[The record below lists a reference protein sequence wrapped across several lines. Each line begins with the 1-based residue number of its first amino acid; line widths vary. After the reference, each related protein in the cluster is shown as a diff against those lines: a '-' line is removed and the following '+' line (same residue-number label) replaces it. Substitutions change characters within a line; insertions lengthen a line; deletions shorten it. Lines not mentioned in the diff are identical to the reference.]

1 CGGESWRL
9 QLSHVWNILVY
20 GNIRGGR
27 RENERGGTA
36 WQIKSHRNAP
46 RVCSAPTTSRRADGA
61 RAPRGDKGCLVPV
74 AATLYE
80 WLMLVHVLAAM
91 IWLGGLVTLGA
102 LATQVLRGG
111 EPDAIA
117 RLVRSLRVVGPL
129 VLAPAMVA
137 VLGFGIW
144 LVLDSDAWDFGQTW
158 IWLALALFGAAFLI
172 CALLQSLA

>member
-1 CGGESWRL
+1 MFL
-9 QLSHVWNILVY
+9 
-20 GNIRGGR
+20 
-27 RENERGGTA
+27 
-36 WQIKSHRNAP
+36 
-46 RVCSAPTTSRRADGA
+46 
-61 RAPRGDKGCLVPV
+61 
-74 AATLYE
+74 
-80 WLMLVHVLAAM
+80 HVLAAM

-158 IWLALALFGAAFLI
+158 IWLALTLFAAAFLI
-172 CALLQSLA
+172 GAIFQSRAAIGAERAAAAGDESEAARQLRRWSWGMGLIVVLLVVITWDMVIRPAS

>member
-1 CGGESWRL
+1 M
-9 QLSHVWNILVY
+9 
-20 GNIRGGR
+20 
-27 RENERGGTA
+27 
-36 WQIKSHRNAP
+36 
-46 RVCSAPTTSRRADGA
+46 
-61 RAPRGDKGCLVPV
+61 PV

-80 WLMLVHVLAAM
+80 WLMFLHVLAAM

-117 RLVRSLRVVGPL
+117 RLVRSLRLVGPL

-158 IWLALALFGAAFLI
+158 IWLALTLFAAAFLI
-172 CALLQSLA
+172 GAIFQSRAAIGAERAAAAGDESEAARQLRRWSWGMGLIVVLLVVITWDMVIKPAS